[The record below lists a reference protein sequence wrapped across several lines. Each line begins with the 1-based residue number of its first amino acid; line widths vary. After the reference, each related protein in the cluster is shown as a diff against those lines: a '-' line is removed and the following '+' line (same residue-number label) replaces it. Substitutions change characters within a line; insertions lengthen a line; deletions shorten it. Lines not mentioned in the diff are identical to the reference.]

1 MNDKKIQMEDRKM
14 DYKDMKAQLEQMA
27 TDNYKEFT
35 KAFISFEK
43 GIDDQS
49 ALDKL
54 YDNYQNNDSMM
65 LLNDTFD
72 EMIEELRENGELSQ
86 QVDSRQIEENNLVNL
101 VGNIVGEVEVV
112 ERKTREGEVF
122 TAVNFSVT
130 SKDDE
135 GNKLYTNC
143 SAYGDKGEI
152 PKNFN
157 QGDFVKIFGKIR
169 TSIDDQ
175 GKIHSNVRVLASKLL
190 KAREQSQKHS
200 ENKTSVLGAI
210 NKYKKQEKE
219 KPKNKLHVSKSTE
232 L

>member
-35 KAFISFEK
+35 KAIISFEK

-86 QVDSRQIEENNLVNL
+86 QLDSQQIEENNLVNL

-122 TAVNFSVT
+122 TAVNFSVV

-135 GNKLYTNC
+135 GNKFYTNC

-152 PKNFN
+152 PKN
-157 QGDFVKIFGKIR
+157 FVKIFGKIR

-190 KAREQSQKHS
+190 KARNQFKGK
-200 ENKTSVLGAI
+200 NKYSVLGAI
-210 NKYKKQEKE
+210 KQYKKKE
-219 KPKNKLHVSKSTE
+219 QTNPKQPKKQDINSE
-232 L
+232 R

>member
-1 MNDKKIQMEDRKM
+1 M

-122 TAVNFSVT
+122 TAVNFSVA

-143 SAYGDKGEI
+143 SAYGDKGKI

-157 QGDFVKIFGKIR
+157 QG
-169 TSIDDQ
+169 
-175 GKIHSNVRVLASKLL
+175 SKLL
-190 KAREQSQKHS
+190 KARNQFKGT
-200 ENKTSVLGAI
+200 NKSSVLGAI
-210 NKYKKQEKE
+210 KQYKKKE
-219 KPKNKLHVSKSTE
+219 QTNPKQPKKQDINSE
-232 L
+232 R

>member
-1 MNDKKIQMEDRKM
+1 MNDKKIQMGDRKM

-54 YDNYQNNDSMM
+54 YENYRNNDSMM

-86 QVDSRQIEENNLVNL
+86 QVDSQQIEENNLVNL

-112 ERKTREGEVF
+112 ERKTREGDLQLLIFQLHQRTMRE
-122 TAVNFSVT
+122 
-130 SKDDE
+130 
-135 GNKLYTNC
+135 TN
-143 SAYGDKGEI
+143 STLTVRLMEI
-152 PKNFN
+152 
-157 QGDFVKIFGKIR
+157 
-169 TSIDDQ
+169 
-175 GKIHSNVRVLASKLL
+175 
-190 KAREQSQKHS
+190 
-200 ENKTSVLGAI
+200 
-210 NKYKKQEKE
+210 KE
-219 KPKNKLHVSKSTE
+219 KSPKILIKVILSRFLGKFVHLLTTKVRFIVMYEFLLLSS
-232 L
+232 

>member
-43 GIDDQS
+43 GIDDPS

-72 EMIEELRENGELSQ
+72 EMIEELHENGELSQ
-86 QVDSRQIEENNLVNL
+86 QVDSQQIEENNLVNL

-122 TAVNFSVT
+122 TAVNFSVA

-190 KAREQSQKHS
+190 KARNQFKGT
-200 ENKTSVLGAI
+200 NKSSVLGAI
-210 NKYKKQEKE
+210 KQYKKKE
-219 KPKNKLHVSKSTE
+219 QTNPKQPKKQDINSE
-232 L
+232 R